1 MDTIKLSIVT
11 PNGEIFSGDVKTV
24 TLPGK
29 EGEFGVLPNHAS
41 LVSALTVGVI
51 EIEKKNATKEIIAI
65 NWGHVKVSE
74 KAVDILVDG
83 AVSLSTDSSSDISAK
98 LEEAKKIDE
107 TVENKYIDN
116 NINYKPIISGEEAFK
131 EIMKDIH
138 KMESE
143 K

>member
-11 PNGEIFSGDVKTV
+11 PNGEIFNSEVKSV

-51 EIEKKNATKEIIAI
+51 EIEKKDALKEAVAI

-74 KAVDILVDG
+74 DSIDILVDG
-83 AVSLSTDSSSDISAK
+83 AVSLSNNETSDISEK
-98 LEEAKKIDE
+98 LELAKELVNSVKDSNVSMAAVESKI
-107 TVENKYIDN
+107 N
-116 NINYKPIISGEEAFK
+116 SF
-131 EIMKDIH
+131 
-138 KMESE
+138 S
-143 K
+143 